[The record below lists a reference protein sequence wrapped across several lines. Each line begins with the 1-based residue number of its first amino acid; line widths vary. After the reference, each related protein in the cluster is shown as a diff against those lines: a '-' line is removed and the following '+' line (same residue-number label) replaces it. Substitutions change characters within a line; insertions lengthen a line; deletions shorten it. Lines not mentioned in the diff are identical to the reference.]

1 METIYTSY
9 VRSKSFF
16 HFFLPSLSLSLSL
29 FFLFFLS
36 GAESL
41 SRKRYLS
48 SGYYCVLFVHF
59 RTNDRLL
66 WKIMLGSGDWNVTH
80 PRIWVAEWNT
90 YDARIANSRGLRFHG
105 CSRLIT
111 RRGGFFASVKLE
123 AGTKC
128 CDNAILPAPV
138 FVTRSI
144 LGSKPRIDR
153 GSILFEKQEFISQIL
168 RVEKVGNASSIISFY
183 ASGRFAEKRT
193 SLRFI
198 VSNGITEPPK
208 DYANRI
214 HSSN

>member
-153 GSILFEKQEFISQIL
+153 FCSKSKSLF
-168 RVEKVGNASSIISFY
+168 R
-183 ASGRFAEKRT
+183 RFCAWKKLET
-193 SLRFI
+193 QVL
-198 VSNGITEPPK
+198 
-208 DYANRI
+208 
-214 HSSN
+214 